1 MSFFKKVVRGLF
13 GSGQSAQTRAFNEDW
28 ASQMALKTAE
38 GQAQAYALQSQARL
52 MDLQDQMSLQAQ
64 KEEEERMRMNKLKVE
79 AGTAGARNFFKW
91 GG

>member
-1 MSFFKKVVRGLF
+1 MGFFKKVVKGLF
-13 GSGQSAQTRAFNEDW
+13 GSGQSAQQRAFDEDW
-28 ASQMALKTAE
+28 ANQMALRTAE
-38 GQAQAYALQSQARL
+38 GQAQAYALQAQSRL
-52 MDLQDQMSLQAQ
+52 MDLQDHATLQAQ

>member
-13 GSGQSAQTRAFNEDW
+13 GSGASAQTRAFNEDW
-28 ASQMALKTAE
+28 ANQMALKTAE

-79 AGTAGARNFFKW
+79 AGSAGARNFFKW